1 MIRERIADNV
11 YWFQSEIYAQ
21 VTAGVIIGP
30 EWAVLVDS
38 LMMPEEVLEMRT
50 FLEENLGTPVRYI
63 INTIYHADHTFGN
76 CFFPGATVIS
86 HTLCREKM
94 AASNFAALE
103 SVQEQNPQFKRIKI
117 VLPSVTFETGTL
129 TLQIGKRHIRIFSAP
144 GNSPGGIAVY
154 VREDRVLFS
163 GDAFLPLPI
172 IVEGDINELTE
183 TMKKIGKMSLE
194 NIVQGHGDVILRGE
208 IDQAVRSNLNYL
220 AAIQKVAKTAAR
232 RKNPLPVLEQATIE
246 ECGKNRV
253 ILGGLVEELHKRNL
267 AALYQLEKKAR
278 EAREA
283 G

>member
-21 VTAGVIIGP
+21 VTAGAIVGP

-50 FLEENLGTPVRYI
+50 FLEEAIGVQVRYI

-76 CFFPGATVIS
+76 CFFPGAAVIS
-86 HTLCREKM
+86 HARCREIM
-94 AASNFAALE
+94 QASNFSALE

-117 VLPSVTFETGTL
+117 VLPSITFETGTL
-129 TLQIGKRHIRIFSAP
+129 TLQVGKRHIRIFSAP
-144 GNSPGGIAVY
+144 GNSPGGIAVF

-172 IVEGDINELTE
+172 VVEGNVNDLTE

-220 AAIQKVAKTAAR
+220 TAIQKVVKTAAR

-253 ILGGLVEELHKRNL
+253 LLGGLVEELHKRNL
-267 AALYQLEKKAR
+267 SALYQQEMKSKDSP
-278 EAREA
+278 
-283 G
+283 